1 LKRELGG
8 VGSAAVE
15 CDLRCG
21 VVVDS
26 EQLVSE
32 GRGPC
37 GAAVVESQLDEEKE
51 ENAQDGSEG
60 PRIDFKAFGDQS
72 AKLADDV
79 RPTSRIA
86 VLFVETLSG

>member
-51 ENAQDGSEG
+51 ENAHDG
-60 PRIDFKAFGDQS
+60 
-72 AKLADDV
+72 
-79 RPTSRIA
+79 
-86 VLFVETLSG
+86 